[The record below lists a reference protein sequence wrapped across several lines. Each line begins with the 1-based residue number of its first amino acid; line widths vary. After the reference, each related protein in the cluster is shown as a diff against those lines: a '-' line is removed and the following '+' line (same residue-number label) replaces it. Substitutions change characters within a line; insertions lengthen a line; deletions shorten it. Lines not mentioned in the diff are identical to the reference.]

1 VRARRRLVDE
11 ELSLADIWP
20 SFADVTSTIALIFF
34 ALVLLSYVRDLV
46 SSRRLAAY
54 QDQITTSERKL
65 RLLEADVS
73 RTRLEVEAGQAR
85 LARSEKDVN
94 DQQQI
99 IAASSLELATLRS
112 RLSGIAL
119 LRVDVLDRVKRALE
133 LELGNVTQKGAPLVR
148 IGDNGNIV
156 INEGVVFES
165 SSYALRPEGK
175 ALLGTLAVA
184 LENVLADERVRENID
199 AMLVQGHTDERGSS
213 AFNLDLS
220 AKRAN
225 AVLNYMFEANPRLEQ
240 AYGSFFA
247 ASAYSKF
254 RPLNPG
260 KTEEA
265 FEQNRRIEL
274 SLVLKDANVR
284 RVIDEYTQSM
294 NAVRPDAADAAPT
307 GGPVPGSP
315 VPGRPAPGSPN
326 AGSPNPAPPPLGA
339 PSPPVP

>member
-1 VRARRRLVDE
+1 MRTRRRLVAQETDLGE
-11 ELSLADIWP
+11 IWP

-34 ALVLLSYVRDLV
+34 SLVLLSYVRDLV

-54 QDQITTSERKL
+54 EQQISSSERKL
-65 RLLEADVS
+65 RLLEGDLA
-73 RTRLEVEAGQAR
+73 RTRLEIEAGQAR
-85 LARSEKDVN
+85 LARSEKDVA
-94 DQQQI
+94 DQQAV

-133 LELGNVTQKGAPLVR
+133 SELGTVTRQGAPLVR

-156 INEGVVFES
+156 INEGLVFDA
-165 SSYALRPEGK
+165 SSYSIKPEGK

-213 AFNLDLS
+213 AYNFDLS

-240 AYGSFFA
+240 SYGSFFA

-254 RPLNPG
+254 RPLNPA

-265 FEQNRRIEL
+265 YEQNRRIEL
-274 SLVLKDANVR
+274 SLVLKDSNVR
-284 RVIDEYTQSM
+284 KVIDEYTQS
-294 NAVRPDAADAAPT
+294 VGAAQPPPGGAA
-307 GGPVPGSP
+307 PVPGA
-315 VPGRPAPGSPN
+315 PAPGV
-326 AGSPNPAPPPLGA
+326 PAA
-339 PSPPVP
+339 P

>member
-1 VRARRRLVDE
+1 MRTRRRLVSDE
-11 ELSLADIWP
+11 TDLGEIWP
-20 SFADVTSTIALIFF
+20 SFADVTATIALIFF

-54 QDQITTSERKL
+54 QAQITTSERKL
-65 RLLEADVS
+65 RLLEMNLS
-73 RTRLEVEAGQAR
+73 RTRLEIEAGQAR
-85 LARSEKDVN
+85 LVRSEKDIS
-94 DQQQI
+94 DQQQV

-133 LELGNVTQKGAPLVR
+133 LELGGVTAQGQPLVR

-165 SSYALRPEGK
+165 SSYALKPEGK
-175 ALLGTLAVA
+175 ALLSTLALA
-184 LENVLADERVRENID
+184 LENVLADEAVRENID

-213 AFNLDLS
+213 AYNFDLA

-225 AVLNYMFEANPRLEQ
+225 AVLNFMFETNPRLEQ
-240 AYGSFFA
+240 VYGSFFA

-254 RPLNPG
+254 RPLNPD
-260 KTEEA
+260 KTEA
-265 FEQNRRIEL
+265 AYEQNRRIEL

-284 RVIDEYTQSM
+284 KVIDEYTQSQG
-294 NAVRPDAADAAPT
+294 NDPKSEPSGAA
-307 GGPVPGSP
+307 
-315 VPGRPAPGSPN
+315 
-326 AGSPNPAPPPLGA
+326 A
-339 PSPPVP
+339 PSPPFPPPSPQP

>member
-1 VRARRRLVDE
+1 MRTRRRLVSDDTD
-11 ELSLADIWP
+11 LADIWP

-34 ALVLLSYVRDLV
+34 SLVLLSYVRDLV

-65 RLLEADVS
+65 RLLESDLS
-73 RTRLEVEAGQAR
+73 RTRLEIEAGRAR
-85 LARSEKDVN
+85 LARSEQDIAA
-94 DQQQI
+94 QQQVI
-99 IAASSLELATLRS
+99 GQSSLELATLRS

-133 LELGNVTQKGAPLVR
+133 IELGPVTSQGTPLVR

-156 INEGVVFES
+156 INEGLVFES
-165 SSYALRPEGK
+165 SSYSLKPEGK
-175 ALLGTLAVA
+175 ALLGTMAIA
-184 LENVLADERVRENID
+184 LDNVLADPAVRENID
-199 AMLVQGHTDERGSS
+199 AMLVQGHTDARGSS
-213 AFNLDLS
+213 AYNFDLS

-225 AVLNYMFEANPRLEQ
+225 AVLNYLFETNPHLEQ

-254 RPLNPG
+254 RPLNPAP
-260 KTEEA
+260 TEEA

-284 RVIDEYTQSM
+284 KVIDDYT
-294 NAVRPDAADAAPT
+294 AGLTAAPPPGAPAPDAAPAAGAAPA
-307 GGPVPGSP
+307 PVPL
-315 VPGRPAPGSPN
+315 AP
-326 AGSPNPAPPPLGA
+326 
-339 PSPPVP
+339 

>member
-1 VRARRRLVDE
+1 MRTRRRLVTE
-11 ELSLADIWP
+11 ETGLGDIWP
-20 SFADVTSTIALIFF
+20 SFADVTATIALIFF

-54 QDQITTSERKL
+54 QAQITSSERKL
-65 RLLEADVS
+65 RLLEADLS
-73 RTRLEVEAGQAR
+73 RTRLEIDAGQAR
-85 LARSEKDVN
+85 IARSEKDVA
-94 DQQQI
+94 DQQQV

-133 LELGNVTQKGAPLVR
+133 LELGSVTSQGAPLVR

-156 INEGVVFES
+156 INEGLVFES
-165 SSYALRPEGK
+165 SSYSLRPEGK
-175 ALLGTLAVA
+175 ALIATLAVA

-199 AMLVQGHTDERGSS
+199 ALLVQGHTDERGSS
-213 AFNLDLS
+213 AYNLDLS

-225 AVLNYMFEANPRLEQ
+225 AVLNYMFEANPKLEQ

-254 RPLNPG
+254 RPLNPAQ
-260 KTEEA
+260 TEEA
-265 FEQNRRIEL
+265 YEQNRRIEL

-284 RVIDEYTQSM
+284 KVIDEYTESL
-294 NAVRPDAADAAPT
+294 NAERPREAPPSSPPGNSIPGNPPATPVAPAAP
-307 GGPVPGSP
+307 
-315 VPGRPAPGSPN
+315 
-326 AGSPNPAPPPLGA
+326 
-339 PSPPVP
+339 

>member
-1 VRARRRLVDE
+1 MRSRRRLGSE
-11 ELSLADIWP
+11 EETSLGDIWP
-20 SFADVTSTIALIFF
+20 SFADVTATIALIFF

-46 SSRRLAAY
+46 SSRRLAAFEA
-54 QDQITTSERKL
+54 QIQTSERRL
-65 RLLEADVS
+65 RLLEGDLS
-73 RTRLEVEAGQAR
+73 RTRLEIATGQAR
-85 LARSEKDVN
+85 LSRSEKDVA
-94 DQQQI
+94 DQQQVI
-99 IAASSLELATLRS
+99 TASALELATLRS

-133 LELGNVTQKGAPLVR
+133 TELGNLTKQGTPLVR

-165 SSYALRPEGK
+165 SSYELKPEGK

-184 LENVLADERVRENID
+184 LENVLSDERVRENID

-213 AFNLDLS
+213 AYNFDLS

-225 AVLNYMFEANPRLEQ
+225 AVLNHMFETNPRLEQ
-240 AYGSFFA
+240 SYGSFFA

-254 RPLNPG
+254 RPLNPA

-265 FEQNRRIEL
+265 YEQNRRIEL

-284 RVIDEYTQSM
+284 RVIDEYTASVTPNGTPTAPPA
-294 NAVRPDAADAAPT
+294 NA
-307 GGPVPGSP
+307 
-315 VPGRPAPGSPN
+315 PAPGTVP
-326 AGSPNPAPPPLGA
+326 PLPAAPAPLGA
-339 PSPPVP
+339 GGASPAP

>member
-1 VRARRRLVDE
+1 MRTRRRLVSDE
-11 ELSLADIWP
+11 TDLADIWP

-34 ALVLLSYVRDLV
+34 SLVLLSYVRDLV

-65 RLLEADVS
+65 RLLESDLS
-73 RTRLEVEAGQAR
+73 RTRLEIEAGRAR
-85 LARSEKDVN
+85 LSRSEQDIAA
-94 DQQQI
+94 QQQVI
-99 IAASSLELATLRS
+99 SQSSLELATLRS

-133 LELGNVTQKGAPLVR
+133 LELGPVTRQGTPLVR

-156 INEGVVFES
+156 INEGLVFES
-165 SSYALRPEGK
+165 SSYSLKPEGK
-175 ALLGTLAVA
+175 ALLATLAIA
-184 LENVLADERVRENID
+184 LDNVLADPAVRENID
-199 AMLVQGHTDERGSS
+199 AMLVQGHTDARGSS
-213 AFNLDLS
+213 AYNFDLS

-225 AVLNYMFEANPRLEQ
+225 AVLNYLFETNPHLEQ

-260 KTEEA
+260 ATEEA

-274 SLVLKDANVR
+274 SLVLRDANVR
-284 RVIDEYTQSM
+284 KVIDEYTQS
-294 NAVRPDAADAAPT
+294 AAAPA
-307 GGPVPGSP
+307 PAAPPGTP
-315 VPGRPAPGSPN
+315 PAPGSAP
-326 AGSPNPAPPPLGA
+326 APAPTAPPP
-339 PSPPVP
+339 P

>member
-1 VRARRRLVDE
+1 MRTRRRLVAE
-11 ELSLADIWP
+11 ETGLGDIWP

-54 QDQITTSERKL
+54 KDQITASERKL
-65 RLLEADVS
+65 RLLEADLA
-73 RTRLEVEAGQAR
+73 RTRLDIEAGQAR
-85 LARSEKDVN
+85 LARSEKDIS

-133 LELGNVTQKGAPLVR
+133 QELGSVTSQGSPLVR

-156 INEGVVFES
+156 INEGLVFES
-165 SSYALRPEGK
+165 SSFSLKPEGK
-175 ALLGTLAVA
+175 PLLGTLAVA
-184 LENVLADERVRENID
+184 LENVLSDPRVRDNID
-199 AMLVQGHTDERGSS
+199 ALVVQGHTDERGSS
-213 AFNLDLS
+213 AYNFDLS

-240 AYGSFFA
+240 TYGSFFA

-254 RPLNPG
+254 RPLNPA
-260 KTEEA
+260 KNEQA
-265 FEQNRRIEL
+265 YEQNRRIEL

-284 RVIDEYTQSM
+284 KVIDEYTESLK
-294 NAVRPDAADAAPT
+294 VEAPA
-307 GGPVPGSP
+307 PE
-315 VPGRPAPGSPN
+315 APGS
-326 AGSPNPAPPPLGA
+326 ATR
-339 PSPPVP
+339 PSPGGTNQILPPAH

>member
-1 VRARRRLVDE
+1 MRTRRRLVSE
-11 ELSLADIWP
+11 ETGLGEIWP
-20 SFADVTSTIALIFF
+20 SFADVTATIALIFF

-54 QDQITTSERKL
+54 QEQITTSERKL
-65 RLLEADVS
+65 RLLASDLA
-73 RTRLEVEAGQAR
+73 RTRLEIEAGQTR
-85 LARSEKDVN
+85 LARSEKDVA
-94 DQQQI
+94 DQQQV

-119 LRVDVLDRVKRALE
+119 LRVDVLDRVKQALE
-133 LELGNVTQKGAPLVR
+133 LELGSKTSQGAPLVR

-156 INEGVVFES
+156 INEGLVFES
-165 SSYALRPEGK
+165 SSYSLRPEGK

-199 AMLVQGHTDERGSS
+199 VLLVQGHTDERGSS
-213 AFNLDLS
+213 AYNLDLS

-225 AVLNYMFEANPRLEQ
+225 AVLNYMFETNPRLEQ
-240 AYGSFFA
+240 QFGSFFA

-265 FEQNRRIEL
+265 YEQNRRIEL

-284 RVIDEYTQSM
+284 RVIDEYTQGQ
-294 NAVRPDAADAAPT
+294 NAEPAPPAP
-307 GGPVPGSP
+307 GG
-315 VPGRPAPGSPN
+315 PAPGSP
-326 AGSPNPAPPPLGA
+326 APAPAPP
-339 PSPPVP
+339 SP

>member
-1 VRARRRLVDE
+1 MRARRRLVSDE
-11 ELSLADIWP
+11 ESLSDIWP

-65 RLLEADVS
+65 RLLEADLS
-73 RTRLEVEAGQAR
+73 RTRLEIETGQAR
-85 LARSEKDVN
+85 LARSEKDVA

-99 IAASSLELATLRS
+99 IAASSLELLTLRS

-133 LELGNVTQKGAPLVR
+133 LELGSVTQKGAPLVR

-165 SSYALRPEGK
+165 SSYSLRPEGK

-213 AFNLDLS
+213 AYNLDLS

-240 AYGSFFA
+240 TYGGFFA

-254 RPLNPG
+254 RPLDPG
-260 KTEEA
+260 KTEQA
-265 FEQNRRIEL
+265 YEQNRRIEL

-284 RVIDEYTQSM
+284 RVIDEYTQSV
-294 NAVRPDAADAAPT
+294 NAARQPDAAAGAPAA
-307 GGPVPGSP
+307 GS
-315 VPGRPAPGSPN
+315 PAPGSPPAVSPS
-326 AGSPNPAPPPLGA
+326 AGGASPTQP
-339 PSPPVP
+339 